1 MKKKDDL
8 DTHFIGRANGTFCDE
23 LGTQARVKGK
33 GEIRMSQIIG
43 LSSLVVPC
51 VEEDWGWGGRG

>member
-8 DTHFIGRANGTFCDE
+8 DIHFIGGASGTFCDE
-23 LGTQARVKGK
+23 LETQARVKGK

-43 LSSLVVPC
+43 TFCDEL
-51 VEEDWGWGGRG
+51 ET